1 MAIQSWL
8 VTILWETPGREKGC
22 HPLFPADLIAVT
34 AAGSAS
40 RRSPDTAR
48 RGRPPAGTAG
58 ALSSCLRM
66 SYPEG
71 GNRMPGAHPMMDG
84 IADRRSYGEGD
95 LIFREGMRGD
105 GFYLIEK
112 GQVEIYKLAP
122 DGQKIVIGKIV
133 TGGIF
138 GEMSAIDDEPRMA
151 NAAALEPTVCRIIPP
166 SVLKKKIASSDRLVQ
181 AIIRVF
187 MNNIREITK
196 RKITQA
202 FAEAGVEQAKE

>member
-1 MAIQSWL
+1 
-8 VTILWETPGREKGC
+8 
-22 HPLFPADLIAVT
+22 
-34 AAGSAS
+34 
-40 RRSPDTAR
+40 
-48 RGRPPAGTAG
+48 
-58 ALSSCLRM
+58 
-66 SYPEG
+66 
-71 GNRMPGAHPMMDG
+71 MMDG

-122 DGQKIVIGKIV
+122 DGQKIVIGKIDA
-133 TGGIF
+133 GGIF

-151 NAAALEPTVCRIIPP
+151 NAAALEPTVCRVIPP
-166 SVLKKKIASSDRLVQ
+166 SVLKKKIAGSDRLVQ

-202 FAEAGVEQAKE
+202 FADAGVEQAKK